1 MADSYL
7 ERVAGELADLALADM
22 MRSGDDRIVETVS
35 EILGASSQ
43 TLQEAYLTAVRV
55 RRAEARARELL
66 EKRAGKIQIKG
77 NVISDGHATV
87 DAEAV
92 AEDTSQMAEPGP
104 EEPVVEEPQSEE
116 DAAFADVLNTLDEFL
131 QSEAPEGDGA
141 SKISPKK
148 PTRG

>member
-92 AEDTSQMAEPGP
+92 VDDTSQMAEPAP
-104 EEPVVEEPQSEE
+104 KEPVVEEPQSEE

-131 QSEAPEGDGA
+131 QSEAPEGDEA
-141 SKISPKK
+141 SKILPKK
-148 PTRG
+148 PSRG